1 VKSGQPFLCG
11 FAETIDKFNDAFFMQ
26 IELYAQRYL
35 NDRIGMPI
43 PLHTKVRYQYF
54 PGTQLIK
61 VIRFFLNESEVAHIL
76 HAYVGGTP
84 NSNSALPL
92 EQELKTGPFIE

>member
-1 VKSGQPFLCG
+1 M
-11 FAETIDKFNDAFFMQ
+11 TI
-26 IELYAQRYL
+26 EHYAQRYL
-35 NDRIGMPI
+35 NDRFGMPT

-76 HAYVGGTP
+76 HTYSGGIPT
-84 NSNSALPL
+84 SNSAPLL
-92 EQELKTGPFIE
+92 EQELKSGPFSE